1 MPSEKILQEKQ
12 ALVANLTDRLSA
24 SVAGVI
30 VSYKGITVEDDT
42 ALRRKMREAG
52 VNYTVVKNTL
62 LRRAAESTGLSELNP
77 VLEGTTAL
85 ATGDN
90 DHVAAA
96 KILHEYAKSHENF
109 TLKGGFL
116 DGKVLSMEELTE
128 LAQIPSKE
136 VLLAKVVGG
145 LNATI
150 CKMVY
155 VLDAIAKKAGEGAEE
170 APAEAAAE
178 A

>member
-1 MPSEKILQEKQ
+1 MPSQKVLQEKQ
-12 ALVANLTDRLSA
+12 AQVAALTDRIGK
-24 SVAGVI
+24 SVAGVV

-42 ALRRKMREAG
+42 ALRRKLREAG
-52 VNYTVVKNTL
+52 VNYSVVKNTL
-62 LRRAAESTGLSELNP
+62 LRRAVESNEMTELNN

-85 ATGDN
+85 ATSEN

-96 KILHEYAKSHENF
+96 KILYGYAKDHENF
-109 TLKGGFL
+109 TLKGGYL
-116 DGKVLSMEELTE
+116 DGKVLSMDELNE
-128 LAQIPSKE
+128 LAQIPSRE

-150 CKMVY
+150 CKLVY
-155 VLDAIAKKAGEGAEE
+155 VLDAIAKKDGEE
-170 APAEAAAE
+170 APAAEEAAPAE

>member
-1 MPSEKILQEKQ
+1 MPSEKVLQEKQ
-12 ALVANLTDRLSA
+12 ALVANLSDRLSN

-42 ALRRKMREAG
+42 QLRRKMREAG
-52 VNYTVVKNTL
+52 VHYSVVKNTL
-62 LRRAAESTGLSELNP
+62 LRRAAESNGLSELNP

-85 ATGDN
+85 ATSES

-96 KILHEYAKSHENF
+96 KILYEYAKGHENF
-109 TLKGGFL
+109 TLKGGYL
-116 DGKVLSMEELTE
+116 DGKVLSMDELNE

-150 CKMVY
+150 CKLVY
-155 VLDAIAKKAGEGAEE
+155 VLDAIVKKDGESG
-170 APAEAAAE
+170 EAAAE
-178 A
+178 AEA

>member
-1 MPSEKILQEKQ
+1 MPSEKVLQEKQ
-12 ALVANLTDRLSA
+12 AMVANLSDRLSN
-24 SVAGVI
+24 SVAGVV

-42 ALRRKMREAG
+42 QLRRKMREAG
-52 VNYTVVKNTL
+52 VQYSVVKNTL
-62 LRRAAESTGLSELNP
+62 LRRAAESNGLSELDP

-85 ATGDN
+85 ATSEN

-96 KILHEYAKSHENF
+96 KILYEYAKGHENF
-109 TLKGGFL
+109 TLKGGYL
-116 DGKVLSMEELTE
+116 DGKVLSMDELNE

-150 CKMVY
+150 CKLVY
-155 VLDAIAKKAGEGAEE
+155 VLDAIAKKDGESGE
-170 APAEAAAE
+170 AAE
-178 A
+178 AEA

>member
-1 MPSEKILQEKQ
+1 MPSEKVLQEKQ
-12 ALVANLTDRLSA
+12 ALVANLSDRLSN

-42 ALRRKMREAG
+42 QLRRKMREAG
-52 VNYTVVKNTL
+52 VHYSVVKNTL
-62 LRRAAESTGLSELNP
+62 LRRAAESNGLSELNP

-85 ATGDN
+85 ATSES

-96 KILHEYAKSHENF
+96 IILYEYAKGHENF
-109 TLKGGFL
+109 TLKGGYL
-116 DGKVLSMEELTE
+116 DGKVLSMDELNE

-150 CKMVY
+150 CKLVY
-155 VLDAIAKKAGEGAEE
+155 VLDAIVKKDGESG
-170 APAEAAAE
+170 EAAAE
-178 A
+178 AEA